1 MKQNASVEEKFDG
14 WFVKPI
20 KLLKDELPEG
30 DGGFVAFMAA
40 LALYE
45 RLIIAR
51 LKISKLPT
59 DETSIKQEMSRD
71 LGLPDYQRQIFWDM
85 FRNGLLH
92 QAMPKA
98 GKTNYFFSDQ
108 YSGYPEFKTAKG
120 CTFIC
125 MDPWKFTDRVLQ
137 EYLSNPRL
145 IIESNSFPIAAVTT
159 IKFDE

>member
-1 MKQNASVEEKFDG
+1 MKPNASVEEKFDG

-20 KLLKDELPEG
+20 KLLRDELPEG
-30 DGGFVAFMAA
+30 DGGFVAFIAT

-51 LKISKLPT
+51 LKISNLPT

-71 LGLPDYQRQIFWDM
+71 LRLTDGQRQIFWDM

-98 GKTNYFFSDQ
+98 GKTNYLFSAQ
-108 YSGYPEFKTAKG
+108 YSGYPEFKTANG
-120 CTFIC
+120 YTFIC
-125 MDPWKFTDRVLQ
+125 MDPWKFIDRVLQ
-137 EYLSNPRL
+137 EYCANPRL
-145 IIESNSFPIAAVTT
+145 IVESNSFPLASVKA